1 MNGQIRHPLL
11 ASSAFIGKLQL
22 KNKIVMAPMGSNFA
36 GEDGHTTEQLESY
49 YEERAKGGVGLIILE
64 TSAITWPAG
73 ASMPYMIGFSKDE
86 FVSDLK
92 SLTQRVHQHGAKIAA
107 QLNHSGKI
115 AQEDTIAGRPIP
127 VPSIPKSQ
135 PSDMFGLLT
144 QDEIMNFIKAG
155 GPDGKGPRYHE
166 MTVNEIKEEIDNFA
180 KAAKRAKMANFDA
193 VEVHAGHGYLISSFL
208 SPAVNKRT
216 DQYGGTTEKRA
227 QFLIEVIEAIKR
239 EVSDD
244 FPVLVR
250 LDANEYRIEGGIT
263 PKDFLITSMLA
274 EKAGAD
280 ALDVSSYGNTSKGIA
295 FTEAPLVHEPGGFLK
310 FARMAKDKVS
320 IPIIAVGRVELDVAE
335 NGLKNND
342 FDFLAMGRKLLAD
355 PGLPNKILSGQEHLI
370 RPCIYCY
377 VCVSQIFINKP
388 MMCAV
393 NSQLGNEHRNEKI
406 IYSTARQKNI
416 LVVGAGPSG
425 MEAARLLAMQGHRV
439 EVWEKDKDL
448 GGTARIATLAY
459 EPNGQLITYLDNSLK
474 ELGVKIK
481 RNTLATIENIQSFQA
496 DHVLVAVGANRDA
509 PSIPGKDLK
518 HVFDGEQLRGLLF
531 GSDLAAIKKLS
542 IFQRLILKIG
552 RATQLLRNVKAL
564 TLLSKIWMPISKN
577 IIIIGGDLVGL
588 ELAEFLIERG
598 RKVTVLEPSASLG
611 PNLSI
616 VRRSRVVHLLKENG
630 ATLITNT
637 TVNEIS
643 KKGVLYEHD
652 EEAHLA
658 KADQVIIAMGANP
671 NLELTN
677 ALKDKNIAVTPIGDC
692 TSVGYIHGAIADARN
707 AVLAIDNLT
716 E

>member
-1 MNGQIRHPLL
+1 MDQQIRHPLL
-11 ASSAFIGKLQL
+11 ASSASIGELQL

-166 MTVNEIKEEIDNFA
+166 MTVDEIKEEIKNFA

-216 DQYGGTTEKRA
+216 DEYGGTTEKRA
-227 QFLIEVIEAIKR
+227 QFLVEVIEAIKR

-263 PKDFLITSMLA
+263 PRDFLITSMLA

-320 IPIIAVGRVELDVAE
+320 IPIIAVGRIELDVAE

-342 FDFLAMGRKLLAD
+342 FDFVAMGRKLLAD
-355 PGLPNKILSGQEHLI
+355 PGLPNKISSGQEHLI

-425 MEAARLLAMQGHRV
+425 MEAARLLAMQGHHV

-448 GGTARIATLAY
+448 GGTVRIATLAY

-481 RNTLATIENIQSFQA
+481 RGTLATIENIQSFQA
-496 DHVLVAVGANRDA
+496 DHVLMAVGANRDA
-509 PSIPGKDLK
+509 PSIPGKDLD

-531 GSDLAAIKKLS
+531 GSDLSAIKKLS
-542 IFQRLILKIG
+542 IFQQIVLKIG
-552 RATQLLRNVKAL
+552 RASQLLRNVKAL
-564 TLLSKIWMPISKN
+564 TILSKIWMPISKN

-598 RKVTVLEPSASLG
+598 RKVTVLEPSTSLG

-630 ATLITNT
+630 ATLLTNA

-643 KKGVLYEHD
+643 KEGVLYELG

-677 ALKDKNIAVTPIGDC
+677 ALKEKNIAVTPIGDC
-692 TSVGYIHGAIADARN
+692 TSIGYIHGAIADARN
-707 AVLAIDNLT
+707 AVLAIDNLA
-716 E
+716 

>member
-1 MNGQIRHPLL
+1 MKPHIRHPLL
-11 ASSAFIGKLQL
+11 SSSAFIGKLQL

-36 GEDGHTTEQLESY
+36 GDDGHTTEQLESY

-92 SLTQRVHQHGAKIAA
+92 SLTQRVHQHGTKIAA

-127 VPSIPKSQ
+127 VPSVPKSQ

-166 MTVNEIKEEIDNFA
+166 LTIDEIKEEINNFA
-180 KAAKRAKMANFDA
+180 KAAKRAKIANFDA

-216 DQYGGTTEKRA
+216 DEYGGTTEKRA
-227 QFLIEVIEAIKR
+227 RFLVEVIEAIKR

-320 IPIIAVGRVELDVAE
+320 IPIIAVGRIELDVAE

-342 FDFLAMGRKLLAD
+342 FDFVAMGRKLLAD
-355 PGLPNKILSGQEHLI
+355 PGLPNKISSGQEHLI

-425 MEAARLLAMQGHRV
+425 MEAARLLAMQGHHV

-448 GGTARIATLAY
+448 GGTVRIATLAY

-481 RNTLATIENIQSFQA
+481 RGTLATIENIQSFQA
-496 DHVLVAVGANRDA
+496 DHVLMAVGANRDA
-509 PSIPGKDLK
+509 PSIPGKDLD

-531 GSDLAAIKKLS
+531 GSDLSAIKKLS
-542 IFQRLILKIG
+542 IFQQIVLKIG
-552 RATQLLRNVKAL
+552 RASQLLRNVKAL
-564 TLLSKIWMPISKN
+564 TMLSKIWMPISKN

-630 ATLITNT
+630 ATLLTNAT
-637 TVNEIS
+637 INEIS
-643 KKGVLYEHD
+643 KEGVLYEHG

-677 ALKDKNIAVTPIGDC
+677 ALKEKNIAVTPIGDC
-692 TSVGYIHGAIADARN
+692 TSIGYIHGAIADARN
-707 AVLAIDNLT
+707 AVLAIDDLA
-716 E
+716 

>member
-1 MNGQIRHPLL
+1 MNLEVKHPLL
-11 ASSAFIGKLQL
+11 TSPGFIGRMEL
-22 KNKIVMAPMGSNFA
+22 KNKIIMAPMGSNFA

-73 ASMPYMIGFSKDE
+73 ASMPYMIGFSNDE

-127 VPSIPKSQ
+127 VPSIPKSE

-166 MTVNEIKEEIDNFA
+166 MTVDEIKEEIENFA

-216 DQYGGTTEKRA
+216 DEYGGTTQKRA
-227 QFLIEVIEAIKR
+227 QFLVEVIEAIKR

-320 IPIIAVGRVELDVAE
+320 IPIIAVGRIELDVAE

-342 FDFLAMGRKLLAD
+342 FDFVAMGRKLLAD
-355 PGLPNKILSGQEHLI
+355 PGLPNKISSGQEHLI

-425 MEAARLLAMQGHRV
+425 MEAARLLAMQGHHV

-448 GGTARIATLAY
+448 GGTVRIATLAY

-481 RNTLATIENIQSFQA
+481 RGTLATIENIQSFQA
-496 DHVLVAVGANRDA
+496 DHVLMAVGANRDA

-531 GSDLAAIKKLS
+531 GSDLSAIKKLS
-542 IFQRLILKIG
+542 IFQQIVLKIG
-552 RATQLLRNVKAL
+552 RASQLLRNVKAL
-564 TLLSKIWMPISKN
+564 TMLSKIWMPISKN

-630 ATLITNT
+630 ATLLTNAT
-637 TVNEIS
+637 INEIS
-643 KKGVLYEHD
+643 KEGVLYEHG

-677 ALKDKNIAVTPIGDC
+677 ALKEKNIAVTPIGDC
-692 TSVGYIHGAIADARN
+692 TSIGYIHGAIADARN
-707 AVLAIDNLT
+707 AVLAIDDLA
-716 E
+716 

>member
-166 MTVNEIKEEIDNFA
+166 MTVDEIKEEIDNFA

-216 DQYGGTTEKRA
+216 DQYGGTPEKRA
-227 QFLIEVIEAIKR
+227 QFLVEVIEAIKQ

-416 LVVGAGPSG
+416 LVIGAGPSG
-425 MEAARLLAMQGHRV
+425 MEAARLLAMQGHHV
-439 EVWEKDKDL
+439 EVWEKEKDI
-448 GGTARIATLAY
+448 GGTVRIATLAY

-509 PSIPGKDLK
+509 PSIPGKDLN

-542 IFQRLILKIG
+542 IFQRFILKIG
-552 RATQLLRNVKAL
+552 RASQILRNVKAL

-630 ATLITNT
+630 ATLLTNAKI
-637 TVNEIS
+637 NEIS
-643 KKGVLYEHD
+643 KEGVLYEHD
-652 EEAHLA
+652 EEAHLS

-677 ALKDKNIAVTPIGDC
+677 ALKDKNIAVIPIGDC

-707 AVLAIDNLT
+707 AVLAMDNLT
-716 E
+716 

>member
-1 MNGQIRHPLL
+1 MNLEVKHPLL
-11 ASSAFIGKLQL
+11 TSPGFIGKMEL
-22 KNKIVMAPMGSNFA
+22 KNKIIMAPMGSNFA

-127 VPSIPKSQ
+127 VPSIPKSE

-166 MTVNEIKEEIDNFA
+166 MTVDEIKEEIENFA

-216 DQYGGTTEKRA
+216 DEYGGTTEKRA
-227 QFLIEVIEAIKR
+227 QFLVEVIEAIKR

-320 IPIIAVGRVELDVAE
+320 IPIIAVGRIELDVAE

-342 FDFLAMGRKLLAD
+342 FDFVAMGRKLLAD
-355 PGLPNKILSGQEHLI
+355 PGLPNKISSGQEHLI

-425 MEAARLLAMQGHRV
+425 MEAARLLAMQGHHV

-448 GGTARIATLAY
+448 GGTLRIATLAY

-481 RNTLATIENIQSFQA
+481 RGTLATIENIQSFQA
-496 DHVLVAVGANRDA
+496 DHVLMAVGANRDA
-509 PSIPGKDLK
+509 PSIPGKDLD

-531 GSDLAAIKKLS
+531 GSDLSAIKKLS
-542 IFQRLILKIG
+542 IFQQIVLKIG
-552 RATQLLRNVKAL
+552 RASQLLRNVKAL
-564 TLLSKIWMPISKN
+564 TMLSKIWMPISKN

-630 ATLITNT
+630 ATLLTNAT
-637 TVNEIS
+637 INEIS
-643 KKGVLYEHD
+643 KEGVLYEHG
-652 EEAHLA
+652 EEARLA

-677 ALKDKNIAVTPIGDC
+677 ALKEKNIAVTPIGDC
-692 TSVGYIHGAIADARN
+692 TSIGYIHGAIADARN
-707 AVLAIDNLT
+707 AVLAIDDLA
-716 E
+716 